1 MLHLVVSFSLGT
13 VLWCSTQQQLK
24 NDAKCARMKRE
35 HSGSLFAMTVNSRL
49 YQHVNNPLVA
59 NTSFSASNLVLSV
72 PYLSNYSADLIP
84 FPRLG
89 EVMKPRPSGSGCRI
103 DSSPPGFFTYILT
116 LMLQTSAGDGSGL
129 LNIDGCRTQCCI
141 KYNWS

>member
-89 EVMKPRPSGSGCRI
+89 EVTKP
-103 DSSPPGFFTYILT
+103 
-116 LMLQTSAGDGSGL
+116 
-129 LNIDGCRTQCCI
+129 
-141 KYNWS
+141 